1 MSADEMR
8 AMFFIYLAVIALG
21 LAGFTLLGLLQ
32 R

>member
-1 MSADEMR
+1 MSVGDMR
-8 AMFFIYLAVIALG
+8 AMFFIYMAMIVVG